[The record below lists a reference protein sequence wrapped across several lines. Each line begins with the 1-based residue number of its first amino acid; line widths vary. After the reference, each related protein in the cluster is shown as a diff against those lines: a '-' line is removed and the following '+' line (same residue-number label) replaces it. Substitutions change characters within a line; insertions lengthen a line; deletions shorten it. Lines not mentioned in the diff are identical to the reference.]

1 MAVSLKLRRRLRTI
15 KNLNSIF
22 NALQIITTAR
32 LQKTR
37 EKHRHAQHFLES
49 LTTMNQDFDFSR
61 FNKSLKAGKTLAILI
76 SSNRGFCGAFNT
88 NLFYRTQNFIRETKR
103 EIEFVAFGRKGLEF
117 LKVKKY
123 YAASSY
129 LAEDYDFRFF
139 TGILDQ
145 VLQRWEREEISETYL
160 IYNHF
165 QTVMR
170 QDAVSNQVLPVESGP
185 AHSWN
190 KYIVEPER
198 KAVAEKIFKYRLAAQ
213 LYFAYLDSQLGEL
226 SSRLFTMKGAIEN
239 SKELID
245 GLVLNINKERQQS
258 VTRELLEIIGATEG
272 LKEEE
277 TF

>member
-22 NALQIITTAR
+22 NALQVITTAR
-32 LQKTR
+32 LQKIK
-37 EKHRHAQHFLES
+37 EKHRYAQHFLES
-49 LTTMNQDFDFSR
+49 FEEMSQDFDLSR
-61 FNKSLKAGKTLAILI
+61 FNKSSKAGKALAILI
-76 SSNRGFCGAFNT
+76 SPNRGFCGAFNA
-88 NLFYRTQNFIRETKR
+88 NLFYRTQNFIREAKR
-103 EIEFVAFGRKGLEF
+103 EVEFIAFGRKGLEF
-117 LKVKKY
+117 LKAKKQY
-123 YAASSY
+123 VAGSY

-139 TGILDQ
+139 AGILDQ
-145 VLQRWEREEISETYL
+145 VLQRWDQEEVSETYL

-165 QTVMR
+165 RTVMR
-170 QDAVSNQVLPVESGP
+170 QDAVSSRTLPAEFEP
-185 AHSWN
+185 ARSWN

-198 KAVAEKIFKYRLAAQ
+198 EAVAEKIFKYRLAAQ

-245 GLVLNINKERQQS
+245 ALVLNINKERQQS